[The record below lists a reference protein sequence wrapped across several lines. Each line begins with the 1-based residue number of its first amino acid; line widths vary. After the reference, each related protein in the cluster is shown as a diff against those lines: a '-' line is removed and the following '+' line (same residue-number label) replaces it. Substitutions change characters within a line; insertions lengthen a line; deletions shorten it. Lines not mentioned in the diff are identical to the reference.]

1 MMWRRIRTYLGAGL
15 FVVLPAVI
23 TGYVLWFIFRLTDG
37 LLGSILERF
46 LHRRIPGAG
55 LLAML
60 LLLLLAGLITAN
72 YVGKRAVKWIESL
85 LARIP
90 VIGGIYGTTRQFAE
104 ALSAPERGAFWKVVR
119 LEYPRRGL
127 FAIGFMTGQAPER
140 LQRSCGQELF
150 NVFVPTVPNPT
161 TGFLIHVPMEEMTI
175 LDMSVDEG
183 LKLIVSAGVVNPSPV
198 GDKEEGP

>member
-1 MMWRRIRTYLGAGL
+1 MLFRSLGAGL

-23 TGYVLWFIFRLTDG
+23 TGYALWFIFRLTDG

-60 LLLLLAGLITAN
+60 LLLLLAGLVTAN
-72 YVGKRAVKWIESL
+72 YVGKRAVKWVENL

-90 VIGGIYGTTRQFAE
+90 LIGGIYGTTRQFAE
-104 ALSAPERGAFWKVVR
+104 ALSAPDRGGFWQVV
-119 LEYPRRGL
+119 LVEYPRRGL
-127 FAIGFMTGQAPER
+127 YAIGFMTSQAPER
-140 LQRSCGQELF
+140 LQRSCGKPLF

-161 TGFLIHVPMEEMTI
+161 TGFLIHVPMEEMTV

-183 LKLIVSAGVVNPSPV
+183 LKLVVSAGVVNPTPA
-198 GDKEEGP
+198 GDKEERP